1 MARPDSA
8 DLVLVEE
15 MPASPFKR
23 GNFAQVAA
31 DRLREMIVEGALAP
45 GSKLRERELCQK
57 MGISRTPLRE
67 AFKVLAAD
75 GLVVLHPSR
84 GATVSRLR
92 IDEVEEMFAVMAA
105 LEALSGELAAERI
118 TDEEI
123 AEIRVIH
130 AQMLLHYTRGELAP
144 YFQCNQRIHEK
155 ILAAA
160 RNPTLASTYRALSG
174 RVRRA
179 RYIANM
185 SRARWAQAVAEH
197 EQILAALV
205 ARDGANLSALLKRH
219 LKNKGETVRESL
231 LAESPRR
238 AAGGLTS

>member
-1 MARPDSA
+1 MSRPD
-8 DLVLVEE
+8 DLGIALVEE
-15 MPASPFKR
+15 LLTTSPFKR
-23 GNFAQVAA
+23 GNFTQVAA
-31 DRLREMIVEGALAP
+31 DRLRDMIVEGTLAP
-45 GSKLRERELCQK
+45 GSKLRERELCQQ
-57 MGISRTPLRE
+57 MGISRTPMRE

-92 IDEVEEMFAVMAA
+92 IDEVEEMFAVMSA

-118 TDEEI
+118 TDEQI

-144 YFQCNQRIHEK
+144 YFKCNQQIHEK

-160 RNPTLASTYRALSG
+160 GNPTLANTYRGLAG

-185 SRARWAQAVAEH
+185 SQARWAQAVAEH
-197 EQILAALV
+197 EEILAALV
-205 ARDGANLSALLKRH
+205 ARDGARLSALLKRH

-231 LAESPRR
+231 LAELPRR
-238 AAGGLTS
+238 AAGG